1 MKKTSTKTKEVV
13 EVKSVKIDL
22 PKDIF
27 EVPLNTNLV
36 HQVVTTQSA
45 NRRKVIAH
53 AKTRAE
59 VSGGGKKPWKQKGT
73 GRARHGSN
81 RSPIWIGGGATHGPL
96 KDRIWKKRLPKNI
109 KNKALFMVLSDKAR
123 NGWLIVAE
131 DLKMTEPKTSQ
142 AKELLKN
149 IGITESCLVALP
161 KMDKNLILGMRN
173 IPKTGTIQ
181 AKDLN
186 CLDMVQY
193 KYLLTDKEGIETIK
207 KTFLGE

>member
-1 MKKTSTKTKEVV
+1 MKKTSAKTKEAVA
-13 EVKSVKIDL
+13 VKSVKIDL
-22 PKDIF
+22 PKEIF
-27 EVPLNTNLV
+27 EVPMNTNLV

-59 VSGGGKKPWKQKGT
+59 VSGGGIKPWKQKGT

-81 RSPIWIGGGATHGPL
+81 RSPIWIGGGVTHGPL

-109 KNKALFMVLSDKAR
+109 KNKALFMVLSDKAK
-123 NGWLIVAE
+123 NGWLIIAE
-131 DLKMTEPKTSQ
+131 ELKMTEPKTVQ

-149 IGITESCLVALP
+149 IGITESCLVVLG

-193 KYLLTDKEGIETIK
+193 KYLLIDKEGLEIIK

>member
-1 MKKTSTKTKEVV
+1 MKKTSTKIKEAVA
-13 EVKSVKIDL
+13 VKSVKIDL

-27 EVPLNTNLV
+27 EVPMNTNLV

-45 NRRKVIAH
+45 NRRQVIAH

-59 VSGGGKKPWKQKGT
+59 VSGGGIKPWKQKGT

-81 RSPIWIGGGATHGPL
+81 RSPIWIGGGVTHGPL

-109 KNKALFMVLSDKAR
+109 KNKALFMVLSDKAK
-123 NGWLIVAE
+123 NGWLVIAE
-131 DLKMTEPKTSQ
+131 ELKMTEPKTVQ

-149 IGITESCLVALP
+149 IGITESCLVALG

-186 CLDMVQY
+186 CLDIVQY
-193 KYLLTDKEGIETIK
+193 KYLLTDKEGVEIIK

>member
-1 MKKTSTKTKEVV
+1 MKKTSTKIKEAVT
-13 EVKSVKIDL
+13 VKSVKIDL

-27 EVPLNTNLV
+27 EVPMNTNLV

-45 NRRKVIAH
+45 NRRQVIAH

-59 VSGGGKKPWKQKGT
+59 VSGGGIKPWKQKGT

-81 RSPIWIGGGATHGPL
+81 RSPIWIGGGVTHGPL

-109 KNKALFMVLSDKAR
+109 KNKALFMVLSDKAK
-123 NGWLIVAE
+123 NGWLVIAE
-131 DLKMTEPKTSQ
+131 ELKMTEPKTVQ

-149 IGITESCLVALP
+149 IGITESCLVALG

-186 CLDMVQY
+186 CLDIVQY
-193 KYLLTDKEGIETIK
+193 KYLLTDKEGVEIIK